1 MWDLVSLGELLIDFT
16 PSGTSANGNP
26 LFERNP
32 GGGPGN
38 MACAAAKLGARTA
51 FIGQVGDDAFG
62 RTLRD
67 VVQKNGVDV
76 SRLRLSPDYQT
87 SLAFVHLDEH
97 GDRSFSFY
105 RRHGADTML
114 EAAPEDY
121 ALIDDCRAF
130 FYSSVLMTAEP
141 ARTASFRLAEYAHR
155 RGVTTVFDPNLR
167 LNLWDSAAHA
177 RDCIPY
183 GASTSPPKT
192 LLDSAAHARDCIL
205 RAMPYADI
213 VKVSEEELV
222 FLTGENDL
230 EKAAAALRN
239 RFAMKA
245 LLVTLGPA
253 GCIAYVGKDRYTQP
267 AADVETIDTTGAG
280 DSFTGGFLYCLLQG
294 KADVTERTAAEIQ
307 DMLAFANAV
316 GGLTTTQKGGIPAL
330 PSYNDVLNLLHR
342 I

>member
-177 RDCIPY
+177 RDCI
-183 GASTSPPKT
+183 
-192 LLDSAAHARDCIL
+192 L

>member
-177 RDCIPY
+177 RDCI
-183 GASTSPPKT
+183 
-192 LLDSAAHARDCIL
+192 L

-330 PSYNDVLNLLHR
+330 PSYNDVLNLLHC

>member
-62 RTLRD
+62 RTLRE

-105 RRHGADTML
+105 RRSGADTML
-114 EAAPEDY
+114 EAAPEDF

-141 ARTASFRLAEYAHR
+141 SRTTSFQLAEYAHR
-155 RGVTTVFDPNLR
+155 QGIITVFDPNLR
-167 LNLWDSAAHA
+167 LNLWDSAE
-177 RDCIPY
+177 
-183 GASTSPPKT
+183 
-192 LLDSAAHARDCIL
+192 HARDCIL
-205 RAMPYADI
+205 RAMPYADL

-222 FLTGENDL
+222 FLTGESDL
-230 EKAAAALRN
+230 EKAAAALLN

-245 LLVTLGPA
+245 LLLTLGPA
-253 GCIAYVGKDRYTQP
+253 GCIAYVGEDRYTQP

-294 KADVTERTAAEIQ
+294 KADITERTPAEIQ

-316 GGLTTTQKGGIPAL
+316 GGLTTTKKGGIPAL

>member
-177 RDCIPY
+177 RDCI
-183 GASTSPPKT
+183 
-192 LLDSAAHARDCIL
+192 L

-330 PSYNDVLNLLHR
+330 PSYNDALNLLHR

>member
-1 MWDLVSLGELLIDFT
+1 
-16 PSGTSANGNP
+16 
-26 LFERNP
+26 
-32 GGGPGN
+32 
-38 MACAAAKLGARTA
+38 
-51 FIGQVGDDAFG
+51 
-62 RTLRD
+62 
-67 VVQKNGVDV
+67 
-76 SRLRLSPDYQT
+76 
-87 SLAFVHLDEH
+87 
-97 GDRSFSFY
+97 
-105 RRHGADTML
+105 ML

-141 ARTASFRLAEYAHR
+141 ARTASFRLAEHAHR
-155 RGVTTVFDPNLR
+155 RGGTTVFDPNLR
-167 LNLWDSAAHA
+167 LNLW
-177 RDCIPY
+177 
-183 GASTSPPKT
+183 
-192 LLDSAAHARDCIL
+192 DSAAHARDCIL

-239 RFAMKA
+239 QFAMKA

>member
-167 LNLWDSAAHA
+167 QNLW
-177 RDCIPY
+177 
-183 GASTSPPKT
+183 
-192 LLDSAAHARDCIL
+192 DSAAHARDCIL

>member
-141 ARTASFRLAEYAHR
+141 ARTASFRLAEHAHR

-167 LNLWDSAAHA
+167 LNLW
-177 RDCIPY
+177 
-183 GASTSPPKT
+183 
-192 LLDSAAHARDCIL
+192 DSAAHARDCIL

-239 RFAMKA
+239 QFAMKA

>member
-177 RDCIPY
+177 RDCI
-183 GASTSPPKT
+183 
-192 LLDSAAHARDCIL
+192 L

-267 AADVETIDTTGAG
+267 AADVETIDTTGRRRFVYRWLPLLPAAG
-280 DSFTGGFLYCLLQG
+280 ESRCYRADRRRNTGYAGLCQRCRRTHHHPKRRYPGTALL
-294 KADVTERTAAEIQ
+294 
-307 DMLAFANAV
+307 
-316 GGLTTTQKGGIPAL
+316 
-330 PSYNDVLNLLHR
+330 
-342 I
+342 

>member
-62 RTLRD
+62 HTLRE
-67 VVQKNGVDV
+67 VVEKSGVDV

-141 ARTASFRLAEYAHR
+141 ARTASFQLAEYAHR
-155 RGVTTVFDPNLR
+155 RGVITVFDPNLR
-167 LNLWDSAAHA
+167 LNLWDSAEQ
-177 RDCIPY
+177 
-183 GASTSPPKT
+183 
-192 LLDSAAHARDCIL
+192 ARDCIL

-230 EKAAAALRN
+230 EKAAAALRS

-253 GCIAYVGKDRYTQP
+253 GCIAYVEENRYTQP
-267 AADVETIDTTGAG
+267 AVDVKTIDTTGAG

-294 KADVTERTAAEIQ
+294 KADITERTAAEIQ

-316 GGLTTTQKGGIPAL
+316 GGLTTTKKGGIPAL
-330 PSYNDVLNLLHR
+330 PSYNDVLNLLHH

>member
-177 RDCIPY
+177 RDCI
-183 GASTSPPKT
+183 
-192 LLDSAAHARDCIL
+192 L

-294 KADVTERTAAEIQ
+294 KADVTERTAAEMQ

>member
-16 PSGTSANGNP
+16 PSGTSANGNS

-32 GGGPGN
+32 GGGSGN

-177 RDCIPY
+177 RDCI
-183 GASTSPPKT
+183 
-192 LLDSAAHARDCIL
+192 L

-280 DSFTGGFLYCLLQG
+280 DSFTGGLLYCLLQG